1 MQHNKCAFSVLE
13 FSQAS
18 AVKYFLFDFSC
29 VGWLSSREDMK
40 MSPHTKYSTSKSC
53 GDRCNILTCPQFVL
67 HFLITM
73 FKVCCTC
80 KSRVLLL
87 YQFFCSPCFAEVNQ
101 Q

>member
-40 MSPHTKYSTSKSC
+40 MAV
-53 GDRCNILTCPQFVL
+53 GDDEPVML
-67 HFLITM
+67 HF
-73 FKVCCTC
+73 
-80 KSRVLLL
+80 
-87 YQFFCSPCFAEVNQ
+87 PD
-101 Q
+101 